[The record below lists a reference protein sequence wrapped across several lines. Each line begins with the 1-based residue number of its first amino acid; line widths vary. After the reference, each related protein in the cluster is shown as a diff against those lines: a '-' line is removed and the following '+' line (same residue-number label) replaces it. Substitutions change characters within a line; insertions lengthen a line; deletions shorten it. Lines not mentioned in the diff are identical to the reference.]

1 MGTETADRSPSSAGD
16 VGGRGPSLGM
26 VVGAAFALWGW
37 SIGLGRLSD
46 NSFFTHLATGR
57 LILDGSF
64 PRSDPYS
71 FTAPGEPWVV
81 QSWLASVLYAVV
93 DRLGGG
99 DGLRV
104 LTGVLGALLAL
115 AAWRLTRSAITLIP
129 RVAVTALV
137 LAVGSTAWSP
147 RPLLLGLLLLAL
159 ALLVVEEGW
168 PPWLL
173 LPAFWAW
180 ANTHGSFPLGLLA
193 LGALGLGAWL
203 DGRGGDGGGRLA
215 PWAAVRR
222 LPELRALAWAA
233 GGTAAGV
240 IGPLGIQALV
250 FPVRLLQRQ
259 DLLREVVE
267 WQSPDFG
274 GGWARLFLLQVV
286 LGVVALVRRP
296 SWRAAVPFVV
306 FTAAALLAARNIAVA
321 SLVLVPG
328 TARGL
333 ADLGTITGAA
343 RSSIARVGAA
353 VVLVLAALVTV
364 TRLGEPA
371 YDLRSY
377 PVDAMAWL
385 EQQGALEG
393 RTRVATQETVGN
405 YRELVDRADGQVFVD
420 DRIDMYPE
428 PVIRDLLTLLRGR
441 PGWQEVLDDR
451 AVEAVVWQ
459 QQEPLAQVLAEDTTW
474 RAVYGDGTWAV
485 WCRRGSAV
493 GELSC

>member
-1 MGTETADRSPSSAGD
+1 MGTETADRSRGSAGVHGPTIAGV
-16 VGGRGPSLGM
+16 VGGAF
-26 VVGAAFALWGW
+26 VVWGW

-81 QSWLASVLYAVV
+81 QSWLASALYAVV

-104 LTGVLGALLAL
+104 LTGLLGALLAL
-115 AAWRLTRSAITLIP
+115 AAWRLTRPATTLIP

-147 RPLLLGLLLLAL
+147 RPLLFGLAFLAL
-159 ALLVVEEGW
+159 SLLVVQERW
-168 PPWLL
+168 PPWIL

-193 LGALGLGAWL
+193 LGALGLGSWL
-203 DGRGGDGGGRLA
+203 DARRGGGR
-215 PWAAVRR
+215 PVSWAGVRAM
-222 LPELRALAWAA
+222 PEVRALAWAA

-240 IGPLGIQALV
+240 IGPLGLQALV

-274 GGWARLFLLQVV
+274 GAWARLFLLQVV
-286 LGVVALVRRP
+286 LAVVALVRRP

-353 VVLVLAALVTV
+353 AVVAVAGLVTV
-364 TRLGEPA
+364 VRLGEPA

-377 PVDAMAWL
+377 PVDALAWL
-385 EQQGALEG
+385 DQQGGLDGE
-393 RTRVATQETVGN
+393 TRVATQETVGN
-405 YRELVDRADGQVFVD
+405 YRELLDRADGQVFVD

-428 PVIRDLLTLLRGR
+428 PVIRDFLTLLRGR
-441 PGWQEVLDDR
+441 PGWQDVLDDR
-451 AVEAVVWQ
+451 EVDAVLWSRD
-459 QQEPLAQVLAEDTTW
+459 EPLAQLLAEDPTW
-474 RAVYGDGTWAV
+474 RAAYTDGTWAV
-485 WCRRGSAV
+485 WCRRGSDV
-493 GELSC
+493 GEPAC